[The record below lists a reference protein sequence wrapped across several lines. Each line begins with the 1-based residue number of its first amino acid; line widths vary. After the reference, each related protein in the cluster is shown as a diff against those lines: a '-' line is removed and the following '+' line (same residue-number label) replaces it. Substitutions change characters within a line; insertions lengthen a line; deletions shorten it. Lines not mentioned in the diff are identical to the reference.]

1 MSPISRPGGVLAS
14 RPLHFFWI
22 VDASGSMQGDKI
34 QSLNYAIQSAIPA
47 MREAGDKNP
56 NAQILLRALRF
67 SDAAQWHV
75 AQPTPVEDFRW
86 PDLTAGG
93 VTRMGEALHVLA
105 EELKVLQGE
114 GRILPPVLVLVSDG
128 QPTDDF
134 TAGLRELMAQPL
146 GRKAVRVAIAIGQDA
161 DIETLQK
168 FIGHPELHPLQAN
181 NAEALVEYI
190 RWASTVA
197 VTSASA
203 VANKVSVGAGVAG
216 ASDGA
221 ADAVPL
227 LPPPVAAGDD
237 VW

>member
-1 MSPISRPGGVLAS
+1 MPPMSRPGGELAS
-14 RPLHFFWI
+14 RPLHFIWI

-56 NAQILLRALRF
+56 NAQIFVRALRF

-75 AQPTPVEDFRW
+75 AQPTPVQDFRW
-86 PDLTAGG
+86 PDLTADG
-93 VTRMGEALHVLA
+93 VTRMGEAMHVVA
-105 EELKVLQGE
+105 EQLKVLQGE
-114 GRILPPVLVLVSDG
+114 GRILPPVLVLLSDG

-146 GRKAVRVAIAIGQDA
+146 GKKAVRIAIAIGQDA
-161 DIETLQK
+161 DLDTLQK
-168 FIGHPELHPLQAN
+168 FIGHPELRPLQAN
-181 NAEALVEYI
+181 NAEALVQYI
-190 RWASTVA
+190 KWASTVA

-203 VANKVSVGAGVAG
+203 AANKNAMAGAGTTADGG
-216 ASDGA
+216 AV
-221 ADAVPL
+221 AVPL
-227 LPPPVAAGDD
+227 PTPPAAEGDD

>member
-1 MSPISRPGGVLAS
+1 MSPISRPGGELAS

-34 QSLNYAIQSAIPA
+34 QSLNYAIQSAVPA

-56 NAQILLRALRF
+56 NAQIFVRALRF
-67 SDAAQWHV
+67 SDAAQWHI
-75 AQPTPVEDFRW
+75 AQPTPVQDFRW
-86 PDLTAGG
+86 PDLAAEG
-93 VTRMGEALHVLA
+93 VTRMGEALHVVA
-105 EELKVLQGE
+105 EELKSLQGE

-146 GRKAVRVAIAIGQDA
+146 GKKAVRVAIAIGQDA
-161 DIETLQK
+161 DVETLQK
-168 FIGHPELHPLQAN
+168 FIGHSELRPLQAN
-181 NAEALVEYI
+181 NAEALVQYI
-190 RWASTVA
+190 KWASTVA

-203 VANKVSVGAGVAG
+203 VANKAALG
-216 ASDGA
+216 GA
-221 ADAVPL
+221 AAADGGGAPVPVP
-227 LPPPVAAGDD
+227 PPPVAAAGDD